1 MQFATTL
8 FSVLTAFAFISNS
21 AYAADICTYGTR
33 SCFQGG
39 TYGCCA
45 NIPAG
50 ECCSWS
56 SSSLGWS
63 VRFSNM
69 PGGWFGTT
77 YGTQFCTTQ
86 TSGIGSSAS
95 SGCSSVYTGSTYSN
109 WYSARWNL
117 NGRRT
122 SPEAATSSS
131 ECRRPN
137 VLGYTWSNRQYQIE
151 VPEGQYDHI
160 TKLLDDGDFDALNRI
175 ATEVKA

>member
-1 MQFATTL
+1 MQFSTTL
-8 FSVLTAFAFISNS
+8 FSVLAALAFISNS

-33 SCFQGG
+33 GCFG
-39 TYGCCA
+39 TYGCCN

-50 ECCSWS
+50 ECCSWT

-63 VRFSNM
+63 VRFSSM
-69 PGGWFGTT
+69 PEGWFGTA

-86 TSGIGSSAS
+86 TSGIGSSGS
-95 SGCSSVYTGSTYSN
+95 SGCTSVYTGSTYGN
-109 WYSARWNL
+109 WYSARWRY
-117 NGRRT
+117 NGLKT
-122 SPEAATSSS
+122 SPEAATSDSS
-131 ECRRPN
+131 GCRRPN

-175 ATEVKA
+175 AGEVKA